1 MSATAAAASGRPGS
15 MEVFVQPRIA
25 AAAALLPLLLLG
37 ACGGGESMAPTP
49 AVAPAAAA
57 PASSPA
63 SPSASPSASP
73 PAAPPT
79 APAASSVPLAAGV
92 IRFQTY
98 TVPPAAFGELPALS
112 AAERAEVTAATTTWA
127 AATLTSSLFGNV
139 VTLPPLRHA
148 RAEAVAAAASGATLG
163 ALRKEVPEPSSPAVA
178 AALMS
183 GIQRT
188 IAAHPESTVR
198 TQFMDDVTA
207 RRHPGIWA
215 ALSLT
220 APTAAELAAE
230 PNLRVSVRDVFSY
243 SVEWPAAVAIDGVFE
258 DEQGR
263 RVLAPMVRITGPLR
277 RRADGDTEVVALALS
292 RGRWL
297 VRLTPAGPLGRVGSA
312 DLAALLTRTTTWLH
326 GEAGVAAPSGDFV
339 LPRQVSFWSAGDN
352 DVRGMALAQD
362 RVEADLR
369 GLDGQGGT
377 YAELESGESG
387 LRLSATDMGLH
398 GRNSVRFVFSPT
410 NRFAPSG
417 VFTSTGSSEFPL
429 ACPPVDLRPAY
440 LALIDEL
447 GRTAMLARFT
457 GLGGKPCW

>member
-1 MSATAAAASGRPGS
+1 MLVRTSA
-15 MEVFVQPRIA
+15 IA
-25 AAAALLPLLLLG
+25 AATALPLLLLG
-37 ACGGGESMAPTP
+37 ACGGGDPMTPT
-49 AVAPAAAA
+49 PAAAA
-57 PASSPA
+57 PAASAAAAPASPA
-63 SPSASPSASP
+63 SAPASAPPASPAAAP
-73 PAAPPT
+73 PATPAAP
-79 APAASSVPLAAGV
+79 SVPPVVAPLAAGV
-92 IRFQTY
+92 IRFQSY
-98 TVPPAAFGELPALS
+98 AVPLAVPGELPALS

-127 AATLTSSLFGNV
+127 AATLTSSFFGNV

-148 RAEAVAAAASGATLG
+148 RAEAVAAAASGATLD

-188 IAAHPESTVR
+188 IAAHAESTVR

-230 PNLRVSVRDVFSY
+230 PNLRLTVRDVFSY

-297 VRLTPAGPLGRVGSA
+297 VRLTPAGTLSRVGSA